1 MINTYEVVVKVRAYG
16 RDPEDAMAV
25 VDRHL
30 RPALGSRQAEYDT
43 DGYEITGAR
52 RMRGGAQWT
61 S

>member
-1 MINTYEVVVKVRAYG
+1 MTNMYEVVVTVRAYG
-16 RDPEDAMAV
+16 EDPEDAMVV

-52 RMRGGAQWT
+52 QIGRR
-61 S
+61 SR